1 MWSDFQWSNLL
12 FKSCSSSKGHPSSP
26 RADRNGLKEI
36 TKEAITMIENGLM
49 SYESDGGDSEYDT
62 MVSAMTS
69 NFDTMLVYSEY

>member
-1 MWSDFQWSNLL
+1 
-12 FKSCSSSKGHPSSP
+12 
-26 RADRNGLKEI
+26 
-36 TKEAITMIENGLM
+36 MIENGLM